1 MRNAAEQA
9 LFFVHQFGFV
19 LEKLVLV
26 TTEKNKTV
34 DINYISPP
42 CTDIESSESQLD
54 EEITEDLHDSVK
66 ETLY

>member
-1 MRNAAEQA
+1 MS
-9 LFFVHQFGFV
+9 LKQFGFV

-26 TTEKNKTV
+26 TTEEKTV
-34 DINYISPP
+34 DINYITPP
-42 CTDIESSESQLD
+42 STDIESSESQLD